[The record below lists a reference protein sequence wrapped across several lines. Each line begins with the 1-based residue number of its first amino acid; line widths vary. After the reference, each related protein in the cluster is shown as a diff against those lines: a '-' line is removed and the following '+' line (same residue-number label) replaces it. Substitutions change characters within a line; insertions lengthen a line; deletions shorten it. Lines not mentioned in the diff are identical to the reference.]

1 MARRA
6 RSQISPV
13 HLILGVFILIAIG
26 GAGVYLFSGNDSSFR
41 TLPELQV
48 EAYLENA
55 NSLRSN
61 TYRLEGTINHSLAWS
76 SSIGRLFSVQ
86 VGSGRNARLVPVLIP
101 ADLNDINVQRGQK
114 FQLKIEVVEN
124 GLLRVL
130 EMEKS

>member
-6 RSQISPV
+6 RSQFSPV
-13 HLILGVFILIAIG
+13 HLILGAVVLLLIA
-26 GAGVYLFSGNDSSFR
+26 GVGFFFLSGNESSYR
-41 TLPELQV
+41 TLPLLDA

-55 NSLRSN
+55 NSLRGN
-61 TYRLEGTINHSLAWS
+61 TYRLEGTINHSLAWDS
-76 SSIGRLFSVQ
+76 AVGRLFSLQ
-86 VGSGRNARLVPVLIP
+86 VGTGRDTRLVPVLIP
-101 ADLNDINVQRGQK
+101 AELNDINVQRGQD

>member
-6 RSQISPV
+6 RSQFSPV
-13 HLILGVFILIAIG
+13 HLILGLLMLLVIAAG
-26 GAGVYLFSGNDSSFR
+26 GFYLFSGTDSSYR
-41 TLPELQV
+41 TLPNLEV

-55 NSLRSN
+55 NSLRGN

-76 SSIGRLFSVQ
+76 STIGRLFSVQ
-86 VGSGRNARLVPVLIP
+86 VGVGRNARLVPVLIP
-101 ADLNDINVQRGQK
+101 ADLNDVNVQRGQA

>member
-6 RSQISPV
+6 RSQFSAV
-13 HLILGVFILIAIG
+13 HLILGAFILLLIA
-26 GAGVYLFSGNDSSFR
+26 GAGFFFFSGNDSSYR
-41 TLPELQV
+41 TLPVLEV

-55 NSLRSN
+55 NSLRGN

-76 SSIGRLFSVQ
+76 STIGRLFSVQ
-86 VGSGRNARLVPVLIP
+86 VGVGRDARLVPVLIP
-101 ADLNDINVQRGQK
+101 SELNDVNVQRGQG
-114 FQLKIEVVEN
+114 FQLKIEVVED